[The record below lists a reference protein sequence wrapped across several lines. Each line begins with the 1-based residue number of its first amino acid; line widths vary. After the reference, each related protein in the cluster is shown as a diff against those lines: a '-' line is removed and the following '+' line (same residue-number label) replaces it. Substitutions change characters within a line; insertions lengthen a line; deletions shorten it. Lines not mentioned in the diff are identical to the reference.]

1 MKILEL
7 FGGSCS
13 FSNVA
18 KNREHKT
25 FTSDNVKFSD
35 IDYKVDILDFDISKI
50 PFIPDVIW
58 ASIPCQTFS
67 IASCSTHWTPDKTPK
82 TDKCR
87 NGIAIAKK
95 TLEIIN
101 EIQPK
106 FYFIENPRGLLR
118 KMDFMQ
124 HLQKTTITY
133 CQYELDI
140 PLNKRRMKPTDIWT
154 NSLDLWTPKKMCKNG
169 MPCHVS
175 APRGSRTGTQGLKG
189 NFERSKIPNLLC
201 EEILKAIEQ

>member
-1 MKILEL
+1 MKVLEL

-13 FSNVA
+13 FANVA
-18 KNREHKT
+18 KKRGHKT
-25 FTSDNVKFSD
+25 FTTDNVEFKD
-35 IDYKVDILDFDISKI
+35 INYVVDILDFDISKI

-67 IASCSTHWTPDKTPK
+67 IASCSTHWTPDKIPK

-124 HLQKTTITY
+124 NIPKTTITY

-140 PLNKRRMKPTDIWT
+140 PVNERRMKPTDIWT
-154 NSLDLWTPKKMCKNG
+154 NSLDLWEPKKMCKNG

-201 EEILKAIEQ
+201 EEILKAVEQ